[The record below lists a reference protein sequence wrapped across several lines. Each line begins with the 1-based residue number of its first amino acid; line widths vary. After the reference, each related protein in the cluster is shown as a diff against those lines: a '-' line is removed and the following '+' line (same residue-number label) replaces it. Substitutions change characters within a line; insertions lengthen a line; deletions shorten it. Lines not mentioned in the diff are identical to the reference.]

1 MFYKFDKKELKYVKV
16 KWLTIGLNV
25 IAVLIGAIIIFGW
38 TLKRESKQTYS
49 EEEVLI
55 FTAKQ
60 NVFSDEKLVDEIK
73 HLNFKYPYIV
83 YAQALLETGRFKKP
97 IFLENN
103 NLFGMKEAMVRV
115 STSLGTEN
123 GHAYYKNWK
132 ESLIDYAL
140 YYATYLSRID
150 NEDDYISYL
159 SQRYA
164 EDRDY
169 AKKLREIIVTENLK
183 QKFN

>member
-1 MFYKFDKKELKYVKV
+1 MFYKFDKNELKYIKV
-16 KWLTIGLNV
+16 KWTTIGLNTL
-25 IAVLIGAIIIFGW
+25 AVLSIIVFIFGW
-38 TLKRESKQTYS
+38 TFKRENKQSYN

-60 NVFSDEKLVDEIK
+60 NAFTNEKFIDEIK
-73 HLNFKYPYIV
+73 HMNFKFPHIV

-97 IFLENN
+97 IFVENN
-103 NLFGMKEAMVRV
+103 NLFGMKEAIIRV
-115 STSLGTEN
+115 NTSLGTEN
-123 GHAYYKNWK
+123 GHATYKNWR

-159 SQRYA
+159 SQKYA
-164 EDRDY
+164 EDPNY
-169 AKKLREIIVTENLK
+169 ANKLRELIKTENLK
-183 QKFN
+183 QKLN